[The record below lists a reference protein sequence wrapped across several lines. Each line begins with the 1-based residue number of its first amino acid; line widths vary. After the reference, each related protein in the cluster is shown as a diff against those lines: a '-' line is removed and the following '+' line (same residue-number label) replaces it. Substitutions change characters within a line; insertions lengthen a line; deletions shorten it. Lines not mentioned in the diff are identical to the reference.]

1 MLRWKARLDLQN
13 SHFPLKVSPLDHNTD
28 ESHFKIPFAIL
39 CSCYIFLYVQQ
50 SMQGVFLKKMFS
62 SVKIPAATRLETR
75 LNKMI
80 ISRNN
85 QCFVADE
92 TTEKSNVTFHNEEN
106 ELNMI
111 SLKSLSY
118 KFCSMH
124 MVSEVSFEFSKA
136 SVVVHNVIVCC
147 PLHYFL
153 SQLLIKDLKRN
164 FFSFEIND

>member
-1 MLRWKARLDLQN
+1 MLLLYFSLRTIVDARCVSKKNVFFSENPCCDPTRNKIKQN
-13 SHFPLKVSPLDHNTD
+13 DN
-28 ESHFKIPFAIL
+28 
-39 CSCYIFLYVQQ
+39 
-50 SMQGVFLKKMFS
+50 
-62 SVKIPAATRLETR
+62 
-75 LNKMI
+75 
-80 ISRNN
+80 SRNN
-85 QCFVADE
+85 QYFVADE

-106 ELNMI
+106 ELNTI

-147 PLHYFL
+147 SLHYFL

>member
-1 MLRWKARLDLQN
+1 
-13 SHFPLKVSPLDHNTD
+13 
-28 ESHFKIPFAIL
+28 
-39 CSCYIFLYVQQ
+39 
-50 SMQGVFLKKMFS
+50 MQGVLLKKMFS

-136 SVVVHNVIVCC
+136 SVLVHNVIVCC